1 MILIYIAL
9 AIVFY
14 SIDLLVKM
22 FKGTTGPQVHE
33 ENKRLKEEN
42 ARLREKK

>member
-14 SIDLLVKM
+14 SIYWLVQM
-22 FKGTTGPQVHE
+22 FNGRTGPQVHE
-33 ENKRLKEEN
+33 ENKRLREEN
-42 ARLREKK
+42 AKLREKK